1 MHPDANALSV
11 SSYGV
16 TEGPLMDAAFYVELG
31 ARAVETV
38 ERMKRWGAWPSMEYT
53 TCGDYSGQ
61 PVLRSLNLLSGLKVQ
76 VKCSKVIL

>member
-11 SSYGV
+11 TSYGV
-16 TEGPLMDAAFYVELG
+16 TAGPLMDAAFYVELG

-53 TCGDYSGQ
+53 TCGDYTK

-76 VKCSKVIL
+76 SKCSKVLL

>member
-1 MHPDANALSV
+1 M
-11 SSYGV
+11 
-16 TEGPLMDAAFYVELG
+16 TEGPLIDAAFYVDLG

>member
-1 MHPDANALSV
+1 MPLDANTLTA
-11 SSYGV
+11 SYGV
-16 TEGPLMDAAFYVELG
+16 TARPLLDAAFYVDLG

-53 TCGDYSGQ
+53 TCGDYTK

-76 VKCSKVIL
+76 CECSKVLL